1 MYYRTTITPDECA
14 WITKLQCPPEDFIR
28 FRGDSLKS
36 ILNPKEYKSNHQ
48 DFYVWLWCW
57 HDFHRDKKFNVP
69 LIAKDDPDTVDNN
82 FSSGWHLG
90 KRYRQFHTWGGYHR
104 QEVVWIYNQIFDTD
118 YELDIV
124 VPGDGPGE
132 PYHDMEIHKWT
143 GKGSDQEPIDYPAI
157 KDHQT
162 AITGNDSFEDEQVKP
177 FKKMFKQYPNGIVFD
192 AGTRSIVNNI
202 MDANLFNPGAQN
214 VWVKL
219 GRKFHSDHKAVAHV
233 RLVALI
239 CCILCKIPVNSPY
252 FSLKFQE

>member
-1 MYYRTTITPDECA
+1 MYYRATIAPDDCEWVQTKNLKILRTRGLISLLKRTEC
-14 WITKLQCPPEDFIR
+14 
-28 FRGDSLKS
+28 KS
-36 ILNPKEYKSNHQ
+36 YAM

-69 LIAKDDPDTVDNN
+69 LIATEDPRDTPE
-82 FSSGWHLG
+82 
-90 KRYRQFHTWGGYHR
+90 RQIYFWGGKHR
-104 QEVVWIYNQIFDTD
+104 LEVAWLYNQIFDTD
-118 YELDIV
+118 YKLDAV

-132 PYHDMEIHKWT
+132 PYYDIEWHKWHRNNRP
-143 GKGSDQEPIDYPAI
+143 EPIDYPAI

-162 AITGNDSFEDEQVKP
+162 AITGNDSFEGEQVLP
-177 FKKMFKQYPNGIVFD
+177 FERMFRQYPNGIIFD
-192 AGTRSIVNNI
+192 GATRSMLNNI
-202 MDANLFNPGAQN
+202 LGEDVFMPGAQN

-219 GRKFHSDHKAVAHV
+219 GRKFHSDHKSVTHL